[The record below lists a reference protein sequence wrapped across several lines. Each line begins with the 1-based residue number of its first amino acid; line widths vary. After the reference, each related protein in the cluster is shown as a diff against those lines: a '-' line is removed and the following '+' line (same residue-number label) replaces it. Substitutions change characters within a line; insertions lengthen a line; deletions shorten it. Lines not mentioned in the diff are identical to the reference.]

1 MEEKLVTIA
10 IHTFGRAQILKTLLE
25 REGIEVYI
33 QNVDPL
39 QIAMSAGVR
48 VRINDKDLPRA
59 LKVIEEMNQA
69 LAEFDETETP
79 FEKKAKILVPIDFSL
94 HSQKACELAFQL
106 AVTMK
111 AEIAILHT
119 YFSPIYTGMPIGETL
134 AYEINEEET
143 LVKVIRK
150 VKADVDE
157 YEKSLRAKISEGKLP
172 AVKFK
177 MELREGVPE
186 EEIIRFTKQEEPV
199 LIVMGTRGKNQKEND
214 LIGSVTAEVIERSR
228 VPILAIPE
236 GTNLT
241 DFSKLKNLAY
251 ATNFNQKDLLAF
263 EKLTQLLE
271 PFEFTVHLVHIA
283 TSAEDAWSEIKLEG
297 IKAYFKKHYPK
308 IQTEYVII
316 QSDDVL
322 VSLDDFIHKNDI
334 NVLSLTTHKR
344 NFFTRLFNPSVA
356 RKMIFHT
363 DTPMFVFHS

>member
-1 MEEKLVTIA
+1 MMEEKLVTVA
-10 IHTFGRAQILKTLLE
+10 IHTFGRAQILKTLLANA
-25 REGIEVYI
+25 GIESYI
-33 QNVDPL
+33 QDVDPL
-39 QIAMSAGVR
+39 EAVSAGVR
-48 VRINDKDLPRA
+48 VRIGDKDLPRA

-69 LAEFDETETP
+69 IALENDDEKP
-79 FEKKAKILVPIDFSL
+79 EKPVKILVPIDFSV

-134 AYEINEEET
+134 AYEVNEEET

-150 VKADVDE
+150 VKADVDK
-157 YEKSLRAKISEGKLP
+157 YEKDLRAKIAEGTLS

-177 MELREGVPE
+177 IEMREGVPE
-186 EEIIRFTKQEEPV
+186 EEIIRFAKQEEPL

-228 VPILAIPE
+228 VPVLAIPE

-251 ATNFNQKDLLAF
+251 ATNFNEKDLMAF
-263 EKLTQLLE
+263 EKLSQLLE
-271 PFEFTVHLVHIA
+271 PFDFKVYLVHIA
-283 TSAEDAWSEIKLEG
+283 PNAEDAWSEIKLEG

-308 IQTEYVII
+308 IKTEYMII

-322 VSLDDFIHKNDI
+322 ASLDEFIHKNNI